1 MKKDNR
7 TKQTVAAARRKE
19 AAAGVKGQGG
29 KAQSEGKVD
38 RPADCAPANGKRKAS
53 WKLEGV
59 TIGIDVGDRWS
70 HYCCLNRQGEAIE
83 RGRVASTREG
93 VQREFERRRP
103 ATIAL
108 ETGTHCHWMRDL
120 LAASGH
126 EVVVADAREVRS
138 IFGSHK
144 KNDPRDAE
152 QLARLARADVKL
164 LHPVKLR
171 GEQTQRDRNVL
182 DGRDLLVESRSKL
195 IVGVRGMAKAHGV
208 RLADCSAESFSEQAG
223 GRIPEGLKRALAPLL
238 ESIDY
243 LSEQIRCFD
252 ETVRHM
258 QDTEYP
264 ETRLLTQVSGVGS
277 ITSMRMVLTIEDPHR
292 FRRSRDVGSYVGLV
306 PRQDD
311 SGESTPQLGISK
323 AGDEAL
329 RRVLVNSAH
338 YILGPFGPDT
348 DLRRW
353 GLGLAARGG
362 KNAKKRAIVAVAR
375 KLAVLL
381 HRLWVTGEVYEPLR
395 NAQAKPVAA

>member
-1 MKKDNR
+1 MKKNSKTER
-7 TKQTVAAARRKE
+7 KAETARRKPTDK
-19 AAAGVKGQGG
+19 VVPRQGG
-29 KAQSEGKVD
+29 NEQPGA
-38 RPADCAPANGKRKAS
+38 RPDDAGSRGEAKRKPKAS
-53 WKLEGV
+53 WKLEGA

-70 HYCCLNRQGEAIE
+70 HYCCLNAEGEVVE
-83 RGRVASTREG
+83 RDRIQSTREAMR
-93 VQREFERRRP
+93 REFEWRQPTR
-103 ATIAL
+103 IAL

-120 LAASGH
+120 LASCGH
-126 EVVVADAREVRS
+126 EVVVADAREVHS

-152 QLARLARADVKL
+152 QLARLARVDMKL

-171 GEQTQRDRNVL
+171 GEKTQRDRHVL
-182 DGRDLLVESRSKL
+182 DARDLLVESRSKL
-195 IVGVRGMAKAHGV
+195 IVGTRGMAKAHGI
-208 RLADCSAESFSEQAG
+208 RLPDCSAESFPGQAG
-223 GRIPEGLKRALAPLL
+223 GRIPEELQRALGPLL
-238 ESIDY
+238 EMIAG
-243 LSEQIRCFD
+243 LSEQIRKYD
-252 ETVRHM
+252 ETIRQM
-258 QDTEYP
+258 QEREYP
-264 ETRLLTQVSGVGS
+264 ETRLMTQVKGVGP
-277 ITSMRMVLTIEDPHR
+277 ITSMRMMLTIEDPYR

-306 PRQDD
+306 PRRAD

-353 GLGLAARGG
+353 GLAIAARGG

-375 KLAVLL
+375 KLGVLL

-395 NAQAKPVAA
+395 QGQARPAAA